1 MSSLIDY
8 IKENIQKII
17 SENFEL
23 KDNDFEQAFNNAL
36 SDISSQMSQIGLKS
50 EIIDSLNK
58 DLSDNF
64 NKLINDGVSP
74 AEAFKESFNSV
85 DELLNKLISS
95 DAKVNDSIDD
105 KFNLDFANDS
115 FSDKT
120 LLIDQAISQGMSVE
134 EAVKFVNNNMYSNDS
149 QYGPPNLA
157 DINQNATNDKNI
169 VKSDEEE
176 NLDKIEADMDDHASR
191 LKSAEETIF
200 KDINKESFDSN
211 TIENPD
217 SDDVS

>member
-23 KDNDFEQAFNNAL
+23 KDNYSEQSFNNAL
-36 SDISSQMSQIGLKS
+36 SDISSQMSQIGIKS

-74 AEAFKESFNSV
+74 AEAFKDSFNLV
-85 DELLNKLISS
+85 DNLLNNLISS
-95 DAKVNDSIDD
+95 DAQVNASIND
-105 KFNLDFANDS
+105 KFNLAFANDS

-120 LLIDQAISQGMSVE
+120 LLIDQAISKGMSVE

-157 DINQNATNDKNI
+157 STNQNVTDDKNI

-191 LKSAEETIF
+191 LKSAEETIL

-211 TIENPD
+211 AIENPD